1 MTIMNITLIN
11 KEDIRGKVEFPHD
24 DVLLLPE
31 EKRNREK
38 RLHDAMTLGNAYKG
52 KIRIVFATTEGDRA
66 VETTVWAATEQNVQ
80 LKGDVN
86 IPVRA
91 IREVIL

>member
-1 MTIMNITLIN
+1 MTLMNVTLIN
-11 KEDIRGKVEFPHD
+11 KEDIRGKVEFPQH
-24 DVLLLPE
+24 DVLLSSE
-31 EKRNREK
+31 EKHNREK
-38 RLHDAMTLGNAYKG
+38 RLHDAMKLGNAYKG